1 MFKISDVYKKKGVW
15 IKQGMILKVLKMK
28 MKKVTKEK
36 NVVRSKATREWAHP
50 ACTIWMTQDLGAS
63 GIGKKGGGAC
73 EKRCAKLNNNI

>member
-36 NVVRSKATREWAHP
+36 NVVRSKATRE
-50 ACTIWMTQDLGAS
+50 
-63 GIGKKGGGAC
+63 
-73 EKRCAKLNNNI
+73 